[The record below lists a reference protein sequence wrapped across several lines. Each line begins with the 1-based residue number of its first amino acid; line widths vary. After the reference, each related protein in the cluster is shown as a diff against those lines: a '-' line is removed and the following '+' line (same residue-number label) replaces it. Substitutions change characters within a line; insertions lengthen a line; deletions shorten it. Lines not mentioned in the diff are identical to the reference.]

1 MYKMINKYWLL
12 FLIAATPFLLGASK
26 KHTERYYQKLWCEK
40 AKGIM
45 EYVLEDGTR
54 VDCLTKNYAVE
65 IEFAENWY
73 EAVGQALHYARLS
86 ERKPAVVL
94 IIKKKSDW
102 RYYHR
107 LRKVAREKGI
117 KHWYLKANKNL

>member
-1 MYKMINKYWLL
+1 MSKRMNNWLLL
-12 FLIAATPFLLGASK
+12 FLIISTPFLLGASK

-65 IEFAENWY
+65 IEFAKNWY

-102 RYYHR
+102 RYYQR

-117 KHWYLKANKNL
+117 KHWYMKANRNL